1 MPRGMFRGLWCA
13 AAMVTCVTTAHAQL
27 LTADR
32 AVEIA
37 LQNSSQL
44 IGAKASVL
52 DAKSGVYSGYSG
64 VLPHL
69 NASVTRFNTRT
80 DNQVGPRNLGGG
92 LTQTLSSD
100 FEAHGTTPTVSG
112 QWNVLNLS
120 SITGL
125 MSARQ
130 SLKTANLLHS
140 SVRQDVVLATRR
152 QFYEVVRAVQLAG
165 VSGEALK
172 LARDD
177 ARRVNALFQVGS
189 VSKSDLL
196 RAQTRSAQA
205 ELDSIV
211 ASHAV
216 VTQRISLAELIGLA
230 EAQMGEVDTVLT
242 VEPRTYDEPALLVEA
257 AKNRPDLQ
265 AAETEIKAAK
275 SEKSSAR
282 FSRFPFLSVGGSVDL
297 NTSVHQ
303 TSTIDPPGIPG
314 LISPGVQ
321 GGGSTTDRV
330 ASGQIALNWEF
341 FDGTQADA
349 RSAAANARFLRAQ
362 DNLTVLKRN
371 LESEVRQAVL
381 TYNEVTEGLR
391 VAESALAS
399 ATEQAKLVQQKYN
412 VGSATILDLI
422 DAQVQLVRAKSDR
435 VSALA
440 AIRVAEAN
448 IERVRG
454 AAQ

>member
-1 MPRGMFRGLWCA
+1 
-13 AAMVTCVTTAHAQL
+13 
-27 LTADR
+27 
-32 AVEIA
+32 
-37 LQNSSQL
+37 
-44 IGAKASVL
+44 
-52 DAKSGVYSGYSG
+52 
-64 VLPHL
+64 
-69 NASVTRFNTRT
+69 
-80 DNQVGPRNLGGG
+80 
-92 LTQTLSSD
+92 
-100 FEAHGTTPTVSG
+100 
-112 QWNVLNLS
+112 
-120 SITGL
+120 
-125 MSARQ
+125 
-130 SLKTANLLHS
+130 
-140 SVRQDVVLATRR
+140 
-152 QFYEVVRAVQLAG
+152 
-165 VSGEALK
+165 
-172 LARDD
+172 
-177 ARRVNALFQVGS
+177 
-189 VSKSDLL
+189 
-196 RAQTRSAQA
+196 
-205 ELDSIV
+205 
-211 ASHAV
+211 
-216 VTQRISLAELIGLA
+216 
-230 EAQMGEVDTVLT
+230 VLT
-242 VEPRTYDEPALLVEA
+242 VEPRTYDEPALLAEA
-257 AKNRPDLQ
+257 TKNRPDLQ
-265 AAETEIKAAK
+265 AAETEVKAAK

-282 FSRFPFLSVGGSVDL
+282 FSRFPFLTMGGSVDI
-297 NTSVHQ
+297 NTSAHQ

-314 LISPGVQ
+314 LASPGVQ

-330 ASGQIALNWEF
+330 ASGQIALSWDF

-381 TYNEVTEGLR
+381 TYHEVTEGLR